1 MSDSVNYTDLDY
13 LREIAESGQA
23 APLLGGRFLSWWG
36 ALTTM
41 AYAGHWLIASDM
53 LGLDGSAYGWMW
65 GTYLVLGMG
74 GQFLLASTFPASKP
88 GASSVGNRAERIVWQ
103 AAGFALF
110 GYFATLMV
118 KSFVTGSTDMG
129 FAYSFAVVFMVY
141 GVGLITTGALGESQ
155 TLTRAGIAAL
165 CLVPVAAW
173 FAGTATSWLLASIGA
188 ALCVLLPGLVML
200 KNEPKGV
207 E

>member
-1 MSDSVNYTDLDY
+1 MSDSVKNTDLSY

-36 ALTTM
+36 SLTTLT
-41 AYAGHWLIASDM
+41 YAGHWLIASGT
-53 LGLDGSAYGWMW
+53 LGLESSTYGWMW
-65 GTYLVLGMG
+65 GTYMVLGMG
-74 GQFLLASTFPASKP
+74 GHILLATTLPASKP
-88 GASSVGNRAERIVWQ
+88 GVSSVGNRAERIVWQ

-118 KSFVTGSTDMG
+118 KSAVTGIADTG
-129 FAYSFAVVFMVY
+129 FEYSFAVVFMLY

-155 TLTRAGIAAL
+155 TLQRAGMAAL

-173 FAGTATSWLLASIGA
+173 FAGTSTNWLLASIGA

-200 KNEPKGV
+200 KNEPKV
-207 E
+207 IE